1 MAQTSNALTLS
12 PDSVGIDVS
21 KHRFDVQAG
30 PDAFCVD
37 ATDDAV
43 DALVRRLT
51 QARPRLIVLESTG
64 GYERKLLHALLDARL
79 PVALVNPRPVRH
91 FARAMNLLA
100 KTDTLDARV
109 LALYGQ
115 VVRPRP
121 VAESPQKQDDLR
133 QLIARRRQL
142 VDDLVRQRNH
152 REHATLAGVRESIER
167 LTQALRVEIDAVEAE
182 VQRLIDADA
191 DTKARFDKMLGVKG
205 VGPATARVLVTELPE
220 LGRLDRKKITAL
232 AGLAPVADDSGRSH
246 GRRHIQ
252 GGRVVVRCALYMAT
266 LVATRHNPVIRDY
279 YARLRQ
285 AGKPRKV
292 ALVAAM
298 HKLLLHL
305 NSLLNEKPKTA

>member
-1 MAQTSNALTLS
+1 MALTLE
-12 PDSVGIDVS
+12 PASVGIDVS

-30 PDAFCVD
+30 NQSFAVA
-37 ATDDAV
+37 ATDDAI
-43 DALVRRLT
+43 AGLVRRLAT
-51 QARPRLIVLESTG
+51 HAPRLIVVESTG
-64 GYERKLLHALLDARL
+64 GYERRLLHALLDARL

-121 VAESPQKQDDLR
+121 LQESPEKTDAQHDVLR

-142 VDDLVRQRNH
+142 VEDLVRQRNH
-152 REHATLAGVRESIER
+152 REHATLAVVRESIER
-167 LTQALRVEIDAVEAE
+167 MTAALRIEIDAVEAE

-191 DTKARFDKMLGVKG
+191 AVKARFDTLLSVKG

-220 LGRLDRKKITAL
+220 LGRIDRKKITAL
-232 AGLAPVADDSGRSH
+232 VGLAPVADDSGTQR
-246 GRRHIQ
+246 GQRHIQ
-252 GGRVVVRCALYMAT
+252 GGRTVVRCALYMAT
-266 LVATRHNPVIRDY
+266 LVGTRHNPVIQDY
-279 YARLRQ
+279 YTRLRQ

-305 NSLLNEKPKTA
+305 NSILNEKAKMA

>member
-1 MAQTSNALTLS
+1 MALTLE

-30 PDAFCVD
+30 PDSFSTAT
-37 ATDDAV
+37 TDDAV
-43 DALVRRLT
+43 TQLVQRLAAAT
-51 QARPRLIVLESTG
+51 PKLIVVESTG
-64 GYERKLLHALLDARL
+64 GYERTLLHALLDARL

-91 FARAMNLLA
+91 FAKALNLLA

-121 VAESPQKQDDLR
+121 LQESSENTDALR

-142 VDDLVRQRNH
+142 IDDLVRQRNH
-152 REHATLAGVRESIER
+152 REHATLAVVRESIQR
-167 LTQALRVEIDAVEAE
+167 LTDTLRIELDAIEAE
-182 VQRLIDADA
+182 VQRLIDADTP
-191 DTKARFDKMLGVKG
+191 TKARFDKLLSVCG

-220 LGRLDRKKITAL
+220 LGRIDRKKITAL
-232 AGLAPVADDSGRSH
+232 AGLAPVPEDSGNHHSKRY
-246 GRRHIQ
+246 IA
-252 GGRVVVRCALYMAT
+252 GGRTVVRCALYMAT
-266 LVATRHNPVIRDY
+266 LVAARHNPVIRDY
-279 YARLRQ
+279 YTRLRT

-305 NSLLNEKPKTA
+305 NSILNEKSKSH

>member
-1 MAQTSNALTLS
+1 MALTLE
-12 PDSVGIDVS
+12 PHSVGIDVS

-30 PDAFCVD
+30 NESFSVA
-37 ATDDAV
+37 ATGDDIGQ
-43 DALVRRLT
+43 LVRRL
-51 QARPRLIVLESTG
+51 AAAAPRLIVVESTG
-64 GYERKLLHALLDARL
+64 GYERTLLHALLEARL

-121 VAESPQKQDDLR
+121 LQESADKTDALR
-133 QLIARRRQL
+133 QLIARRRQI
-142 VDDLVRQRNH
+142 VDDLTRQRNH
-152 REHATLAGVRESIER
+152 REHATLTVVRESIAR
-167 LTQALRVEIDAVEAE
+167 MLDALRIELDAIEAE

-191 DTKARFDKMLGVKG
+191 PIKARFDKLLGVKG

-220 LGRLDRKKITAL
+220 LGVIDRKKITAL
-232 AGLAPVADDSGRSH
+232 VGLAPVADDSGTHRGS
-246 GRRHIQ
+246 RHIA
-252 GGRVVVRCALYMAT
+252 GGRTIVRCALYMAT
-266 LVATRHNPVIRDY
+266 LVGTRHNPVIRDY
-279 YARLRQ
+279 YTRLRA

-305 NSLLNEKPKTA
+305 NAILNEKTKIA

>member
-1 MAQTSNALTLS
+1 MALTLD

-30 PDAFCVD
+30 
-37 ATDDAV
+37 TDSFSTGTADDDV
-43 DALVRRLT
+43 EQLVRRL
-51 QARPRLIVLESTG
+51 APRRPRLIVVESTG
-64 GYERKLLHALLDARL
+64 GYERLLLHALLDAQL

-121 VAESPQKQDDLR
+121 LQESPENTDALR
-133 QLIARRRQL
+133 QLIARRRQI

-152 REHATLAGVRESIER
+152 REHATLSFVRESIER
-167 LTQALRVEIDAVEAE
+167 LTAALRIELDAVEAE

-191 DTKARFDKMLGVKG
+191 AVKARFDTLLNVVG

-220 LGRLDRKKITAL
+220 LGRIDRKKITAL
-232 AGLAPVADDSGRSH
+232 VGLAPVADDSGMH
-246 GRRHIQ
+246 QGQRHIQ
-252 GGRVVVRCALYMAT
+252 GGRPVVRCALYMAT
-266 LVATRHNPVIRDY
+266 LTAARHNPVIKAY
-279 YARLRQ
+279 YTRLRD
-285 AGKPRKV
+285 AGKLKKV

-305 NSLLNEKPKTA
+305 NSLLNEKPKMP